1 MRTVRPAAFSTIRS
15 PNAPSSSMTRKPS
28 AWPDSSRPRLFWY
41 GDQNDG
47 SATVPIRK
55 PARPTASDPSGRAML
70 LRRSARRSSG
80 QREGARVGGREPL
93 QLQRD
98 GAQLAMQDGGERH
111 LLAHRAVHQDSVAAV
126 EIAQDDARVVLLQD
140 RVAPRDR
147 RVEQHEIARRVAADG
162 RRQAGEHRLAH
173 DRAVLQHPDGDHRG
187 ASAKRTSPRKR
198 RKSAA
203 NDGAVSP
210 LPCSDTNA
218 ASCGRVSVVAVRSKS
233 K

>member
-1 MRTVRPAAFSTIRS
+1 
-15 PNAPSSSMTRKPS
+15 MTRKPS

-55 PARPTASDPSGRAML
+55 PRGRRRATRAAARDP
-70 LRRSARRSSG
+70 LRRSVCRSSRK
-80 QREGARVGGREPL
+80 REGARVGGREPL
-93 QLQRD
+93 QLKRD
-98 GAQLAMQDGGERH
+98 GTQLAMEDGGKRH
-111 LLAHRAVHQDSVAAV
+111 LPAHRAVHQDSVPAV

-187 ASAKRTSPRKR
+187 ASAKRTSPRKL